1 VQNGLYSGLF
11 RTRQIPTFEGKLQMK
26 HLTIV
31 VPAGQINLSTIAC
44 IAGVYEIFT
53 TANGYNKRNG
63 NEEVF
68 KIELTGISNK
78 AEIYKNLFTVK
89 PEVNISTITKTNLI
103 IIPST
108 LIRSYKDTV
117 KENRLL
123 IDWIEKQYKEGAEVA
138 SMCSGAFVLALSGLL
153 DGKSCSTHWAF
164 ADTFRA
170 MFPKVNLQADQLITD
185 ENGIYTNGGA
195 YSFLNLAIYLV
206 EKYYDR
212 QTAIYCSKIFQI
224 EMDRNSQ
231 SAFTIFTG
239 QKLHEDETVKKA
251 QSYIESKLHEKISVE
266 HLSSRFAVGRRNF
279 DRRFIKATG
288 NTPLEYMQRVKIES
302 AKKAFETNRKTI
314 NEVMYEVGYSDVKA
328 FREVFRKITGMS
340 PIEYKGKY
348 NKQALV

>member
-1 VQNGLYSGLF
+1 
-11 RTRQIPTFEGKLQMK
+11 MK
-26 HLTIV
+26 HLTIII
-31 VPAGQINLSTIAC
+31 PAAQINLGTIAC

-53 TANGYNKRNG
+53 TANEYNKRNG
-63 NEEVF
+63 KKELF
-68 KIELTGISNK
+68 TIELAGISNK
-78 AEIYKNLFTVK
+78 AGSCKNLFTVK
-89 PEVNISTITKTNLI
+89 PGVNISTITKTNLI

-108 LIRSYKDTV
+108 SIRSYTEAV
-117 KENRLL
+117 KENSLL
-123 IDWIEKQYKEGAEVA
+123 IGWIGKQYKEGAEVA
-138 SMCSGAFVLALSGLL
+138 SMCSGAFLLASTGLL
-153 DGKSCSTHWAF
+153 DGKSCSTHWVF

-170 MFPKVNLQADQLITD
+170 GFPKVNLQTDRLITD

-212 QTAIYCSKIFQI
+212 QTAIYCSKILQI

-231 SAFTIFTG
+231 SAFAIFTG
-239 QKLHEDETVKKA
+239 QKMHGDETVKKA

-328 FREVFRKITGMS
+328 FREVFKKITGMS
-340 PIEYKGKY
+340 PIEYKEKY
-348 NKQALV
+348 NKEAV